1 MNMKAY
7 KVFNPDWTC
16 RGFKYEIGKEY
27 KIKGKPILCEKGF
40 HACRKVSDC
49 FSYYSFDTRNKV
61 AEVELLGDIVGVEED
76 KQCTN
81 HIKIVRELSWVEM
94 LELANS
100 GNGNSGNRN
109 SGNCNSGNR
118 NSGNRNSGNCNS
130 GDMNSG
136 NMNSGNCNSGN
147 CNSGNGNSGDWNSGN
162 CNSGNCNS
170 GNCNSGDCNSGNG
183 NSGNGN
189 SGDLNS
195 GNGNSGNWNS
205 GNCNSG
211 IFNTDE
217 QFIRMFNKQTK
228 LKRRDIDIPLFLYF
242 DLTSF
247 ISYDYATEGER
258 VKYKNEIETCGGFL
272 RTLSYKEAFSRA
284 WRNASDEE
292 RDKVKNLPNFDA
304 DIFFEISGIKV
315 S

>member
-1 MNMKAY
+1 MKAY

-27 KIKGKPILCEKGF
+27 KIKGKPILCKKGF

-49 FSYYSFDTRNKV
+49 FSYYSFDTTNKV

-76 KQCTN
+76 KLCTN
-81 HIKIVRELSWVEM
+81 HIKIVRELSWAEM
-94 LELANS
+94 LEIANS
-100 GNGNSGNRN
+100 GNG
-109 SGNCNSGNR
+109 
-118 NSGNRNSGNCNS
+118 
-130 GDMNSG
+130 
-136 NMNSGNCNSGN
+136 
-147 CNSGNGNSGDWNSGN
+147 
-162 CNSGNCNS
+162 
-170 GNCNSGDCNSGNG
+170 
-183 NSGNGN
+183 
-189 SGDLNS
+189 NS

-205 GNCNSG
+205 GNGNSG

-217 QFIRMFNKQTK
+217 PFIRMFNKQTK

-247 ISYDYATEGER
+247 ISYDYATEEER

>member
-1 MNMKAY
+1 
-7 KVFNPDWTC
+7 
-16 RGFKYEIGKEY
+16 
-27 KIKGKPILCEKGF
+27 
-40 HACRKVSDC
+40 
-49 FSYYSFDTRNKV
+49 
-61 AEVELLGDIVGVEED
+61 VGVEED
-76 KQCTN
+76 KLCTN
-81 HIKIVRELSWVEM
+81 HIKIVRELSWAEM
-94 LELANS
+94 LEIANS
-100 GNGNSGNRN
+100 GNGNSGN
-109 SGNCNSGNR
+109 G
-118 NSGNRNSGNCNS
+118 
-130 GDMNSG
+130 
-136 NMNSGNCNSGN
+136 
-147 CNSGNGNSGDWNSGN
+147 
-162 CNSGNCNS
+162 
-170 GNCNSGDCNSGNG
+170 
-183 NSGNGN
+183 
-189 SGDLNS
+189 NS

-205 GNCNSG
+205 GNWNSGNCNSGNGNSGNWNSGNWNSGDRNSGNGNSGNWNSGDRNSGNGNSGNWNSGNGNSG

-217 QFIRMFNKQTK
+217 PFIRMFNKQTK

-247 ISYDYATEGER
+247 ISYDYATEEER